1 MWLEAHPSFASCG
14 RPKPSSIYRDP
25 PRTRQRT
32 LILAAFLPWGGSD
45 DTVTRRTG
53 HQHTRFSP
61 SRAAAPH
68 QIHKRARITAVS
80 CGQSADHHNL
90 GTGSVTRRFLRTP
103 WDSHPEP
110 RRSIVRHHVHREA
123 TVTPPVTDSRAS
135 TPSRDTAMRTLRW
148 RHERHQHSRHRLAG
162 AASCVGS
169 PGFARAAGRRRSPPP
184 SPHWLSAGLPR
195 PRRRWWWRSI
205 RSWRTRRR

>member
-90 GTGSVTRRFLRTP
+90 GTGSVTRRFLRAP

-110 RRSIVRHHVHREA
+110 SA
-123 TVTPPVTDSRAS
+123 AFP
-135 TPSRDTAMRTLRW
+135 PSRPPRGHRNPARYRLSRFDP
-148 RHERHQHSRHRLAG
+148 QPRHRDAHPTLE
-162 AASCVGS
+162 V
-169 PGFARAAGRRRSPPP
+169 
-184 SPHWLSAGLPR
+184 
-195 PRRRWWWRSI
+195 
-205 RSWRTRRR
+205 

>member
-1 MWLEAHPSFASCG
+1 MQKLRIYQKIRNGAPGRTRTGNLRIRRPMLYPLSYGRFAVWLSIAYTLLTEMQNQTMWLEAHPSFASCS

-61 SRAAAPH
+61 SRAAALH

-90 GTGSVTRRFLRTP
+90 GTGSVTRRFLRAS

-110 RRSIVRHHVHREA
+110 RRSIFRHHVRREA
-123 TVTPPVTDSRAS
+123 TVTPPVTRLSRFD
-135 TPSRDTAMRTLRW
+135 P
-148 RHERHQHSRHRLAG
+148 QPRHRDAHPTLE
-162 AASCVGS
+162 V
-169 PGFARAAGRRRSPPP
+169 
-184 SPHWLSAGLPR
+184 
-195 PRRRWWWRSI
+195 
-205 RSWRTRRR
+205 